1 MTGISCGFRC
11 CICQHGFGENE
22 GSWVWQ
28 GRIGWMMDNFLS
40 EKKVTP
46 MLIVMADGM
55 MSEDGD
61 PEKKIIP
68 SLFTK
73 FLTQDLMPYVEAHY
87 RVLTG
92 RENCAIAGLSMG
104 SMQAA
109 MAAFSYSRKNLP
121 GSGFFPAFCAIISAW
136 RKSRTAI

>member
-1 MTGISCGFRC
+1 MLYL
-11 CICQHGFGENE
+11 QHGFGENE

-92 RENCAIAGLSMG
+92 RENCAQRFPI
-104 SMQAA
+104 
-109 MAAFSYSRKNLP
+109 RKNLP

>member
-1 MTGISCGFRC
+1 M
-11 CICQHGFGENE
+11 
-22 GSWVWQ
+22 
-28 GRIGWMMDNFLS
+28 
-40 EKKVTP
+40 P

-61 PEKKIIP
+61 PEKKINP

-109 MAAFSYSRKNLP
+109 MAAFSYPENLP

>member
-1 MTGISCGFRC
+1 
-11 CICQHGFGENE
+11 
-22 GSWVWQ
+22 
-28 GRIGWMMDNFLS
+28 MMDNFLS
-40 EKKVTP
+40 EKKVMP

-109 MAAFSYSRKNLP
+109 MAAFSYP
-121 GSGFFPAFCAIISAW
+121 GKICLDRAFFRLSAQLY
-136 RKSRTAI
+136 RRGGNRGQPFDAGVCGRRGVQSEYEALVSCDGA